1 VCEGC
6 RFHEYPYEA
15 QIPVKINETYE
26 VRMFGSDDDVWDVID
41 LIIEE
46 TQEYNKEGRSFN
58 IAGSVSSQLPF
69 FACKNVML
77 DKKAQKDISRF
88 MYSKEFGVPPYKG
101 SYGEQPKK
109 WIEKSF
115 LLKSLISSAEQ
126 KAQKKAIK

>member
-1 VCEGC
+1 MCEGC

-15 QIPVKINETYE
+15 QIPVKINGTYE
-26 VRMFGSDDDVWDVID
+26 MRTFGSDEDVWDVID

-46 TQEYNKEGRSFN
+46 ARSYNKEGRSFN
-58 IAGSVSSQLPF
+58 IAGSVSAQLPF
-69 FACKNVML
+69 FACKNIML

-88 MYSKEFGVPPYKG
+88 MYSKEFGISTYKG

-115 LLKSLISSAEQ
+115 LLKGLISSAEQ

>member
-1 VCEGC
+1 MCEGC

-15 QIPVKINETYE
+15 QIPVKINGTYE

-46 TQEYNKEGRSFN
+46 TQEYNKKGRSFN
-58 IAGSVSSQLPF
+58 IAGSVSAQMPF
-69 FACKNVML
+69 FACKNIML
-77 DKKAQKDISRF
+77 DEKAQKDISRF
-88 MYSKEFGVPPYKG
+88 MYSKEFGVPPYGG

-115 LLKSLISSAEQ
+115 LLKGLVNSATE
-126 KAQKKAIK
+126 KAQKKVMK